1 MREMSR
7 LESLLTRLQAQAACL
22 DWAFRE
28 IVGKAGI
35 VFELGLGHGRTHD
48 HLRRHLPGR
57 DIYVF
62 DREVDCYPDC
72 APDSDHM
79 ILGDLA
85 ETLPRAARRFARQVA
100 FVHSDIGSYGPDHNI
115 MMSALVSCAL
125 PLALAPAA
133 LILSDLPL
141 MIEDA
146 TQLDLP
152 PGVRGDRYFIYR
164 AAA

>member
-22 DWAFRE
+22 EWAFGE
-28 IVGKAGI
+28 IAGKAGI

-62 DREVDCYPDC
+62 DREVDCYPEC
-72 APDSDHM
+72 APDPNHM
-79 ILGDLA
+79 ILGELE
-85 ETLPRAARRFARQVA
+85 ETLPRASQRFAHQVA
-100 FVHSDIGSYGPDHNI
+100 FVHSDVGSYDEDRNAAI
-115 MMSALVSCAL
+115 RMLVSRAL

-141 MIEDA
+141 MLEGA
-146 TQLDLP
+146 MQLALP